1 RPRAGSDRIA
11 GRHQYLRPRR
21 GGADLFGSSIHGR
34 RPGRIGRRRRCLS
47 AAVANVRGEHLGRAV
62 RAARAGAR
70 HREGLCA
77 GLRWPRPASGRARP
91 ARQRAQARR
100 RRTADA
106 RLGLPGRRRHR
117 GARPVRWKSGTVRAR
132 RGARRHR
139 RDHPRLRHRSARLDH
154 DRSGDRRSVPL
165 RRLRL
170 RLALRA
176 AARGDRA
183 RSCRG
188 HHHGGSCRARLWRDH
203 RRRRQARHDGKRAP
217 PHAGHCGGVS
227 LTRRVSPL
235 AWAIAPA
242 ALLFVL
248 FFILPFGVMAML
260 SFLSGNPVSNPN
272 VVFTWRHYN
281 RLLENDLYFDALIA
295 TLRIGAITTIIALLI
310 GYPLAHWMAR
320 MHSRVG
326 HAALLMAVVAP
337 LLTGI
342 VVRTFAWM
350 TVLGDRGVINI
361 TAQWLGLTEKPLPLM
376 YNEFGVIVGLVHIYV
391 PFMVL
396 TLVGVI
402 GRIDRALED
411 AARGLGASRFRTFL
425 EVTLPL
431 SLPGI
436 LAGSLL
442 VFALAISAYV
452 TPVLL
457 GGNNVLTLPMLI
469 YQQVSASF
477 NLGFAGALGVVL
489 LAVSLALVFAYNT
502 ILGRLTGERQIA

>member
-1 RPRAGSDRIA
+1 MTK
-11 GRHQYLRPRR
+11 
-21 GGADLFGSSIHGR
+21 
-34 RPGRIGRRRRCLS
+34 LS
-47 AAVANVRGEHLGRAV
+47 G
-62 RAARAGAR
+62 
-70 HREGLCA
+70 
-77 GLRWPRPASGRARP
+77 
-91 ARQRAQARR
+91 QRTQI
-100 RRTADA
+100 
-106 RLGLPGRRRHR
+106 
-117 GARPVRWKSGTVRAR
+117 
-132 RGARRHR
+132 
-139 RDHPRLRHRSARLDH
+139 
-154 DRSGDRRSVPL
+154 
-165 RRLRL
+165 
-170 RLALRA
+170 
-176 AARGDRA
+176 
-183 RSCRG
+183 
-188 HHHGGSCRARLWRDH
+188 
-203 RRRRQARHDGKRAP
+203 
-217 PHAGHCGGVS
+217 
-227 LTRRVSPL
+227 SPI

-242 ALLFVL
+242 ALLFIL
-248 FFILPFGVMAML
+248 FFILPFGVMAAL
-260 SFLSGNPVSNPN
+260 SLLSGNPVSNPN
-272 VVFTWRHYN
+272 VTFTWRHYN
-281 RLLENDLYFDALIA
+281 RLFDSDLYSDALVA
-295 TLRIGAITTIIALLI
+295 TMRIGAVTTVVALLI

-320 MHSRVG
+320 IKSRVG
-326 HAALLMAVVAP
+326 HAVLLMAVIAP

-350 TVLGDRGVINI
+350 TLLSDRGVINTI
-361 TAQWLGLTEKPLPLM
+361 AQWLGLAEKPLPLM

-402 GRIDRALED
+402 GRIDVTLEE
-411 AARGLGASRFRTFL
+411 AARGLGASRLRTFL

-431 SLPGI
+431 SLPGV

>member
-1 RPRAGSDRIA
+1 
-11 GRHQYLRPRR
+11 
-21 GGADLFGSSIHGR
+21 
-34 RPGRIGRRRRCLS
+34 
-47 AAVANVRGEHLGRAV
+47 V
-62 RAARAGAR
+62 
-70 HREGLCA
+70 
-77 GLRWPRPASGRARP
+77 
-91 ARQRAQARR
+91 
-100 RRTADA
+100 T
-106 RLGLPGRRRHR
+106 RLN
-117 GARPVRWKSGTVRAR
+117 T
-132 RGARRHR
+132 
-139 RDHPRLRHRSARLDH
+139 
-154 DRSGDRRSVPL
+154 
-165 RRLRL
+165 
-170 RLALRA
+170 
-176 AARGDRA
+176 
-183 RSCRG
+183 
-188 HHHGGSCRARLWRDH
+188 
-203 RRRRQARHDGKRAP
+203 KRKI
-217 PHAGHCGGVS
+217 
-227 LTRRVSPL
+227 SPI

-248 FFILPFGVMAML
+248 FFILPFGVMMLL

-272 VVFTWRHYN
+272 VSFTWRHYN
-281 RLLENDLYFDALIA
+281 RLVDSDLYFDALVA
-295 TLRIGAITTIIALLI
+295 TMRIGAITTLIALLI

-326 HAALLMAVVAP
+326 HALLLMAVIAP

-350 TVLGDRGVINI
+350 TLLGDRGVINI
-361 TAQWLGLTEKPLPLM
+361 TAQWLGLAAKPLPLM
-376 YNEFGVIVGLVHIYV
+376 YNEFGVVVGLVHIYV

-402 GRIDRALED
+402 GRIDRTLEE
-411 AARGLGASRFRTFL
+411 AARGLGASRLMTFL

-477 NLGFAGALGVVL
+477 NLGFAGALGTAL
-489 LAVSLALVFAYNT
+489 LVVSLALVFAYNS
-502 ILGRLTGERQIA
+502 ILGRLAGERQIA

>member
-1 RPRAGSDRIA
+1 V
-11 GRHQYLRPRR
+11 
-21 GGADLFGSSIHGR
+21 
-34 RPGRIGRRRRCLS
+34 S
-47 AAVANVRGEHLGRAV
+47 AA
-62 RAARAGAR
+62 
-70 HREGLCA
+70 
-77 GLRWPRPASGRARP
+77 
-91 ARQRAQARR
+91 
-100 RRTADA
+100 RT
-106 RLGLPGRRRHR
+106 
-117 GARPVRWKSGTVRAR
+117 
-132 RGARRHR
+132 
-139 RDHPRLRHRSARLDH
+139 
-154 DRSGDRRSVPL
+154 
-165 RRLRL
+165 
-170 RLALRA
+170 
-176 AARGDRA
+176 
-183 RSCRG
+183 
-188 HHHGGSCRARLWRDH
+188 
-203 RRRRQARHDGKRAP
+203 
-217 PHAGHCGGVS
+217 
-227 LTRRVSPL
+227 RVSPV
-235 AWAIAPA
+235 AWGLAPA

-248 FFILPFGVMAML
+248 FFILPFGVMALL
-260 SFLSGNPVSNPN
+260 SVLSGNPVSNPN
-272 VVFTWRHYN
+272 VTFTWRHYN
-281 RLLENDLYFDALIA
+281 RLFDSDLYFDALVA
-295 TLRIGAITTIIALLI
+295 TMRIGAVTTIISLLI

-320 MHSRVG
+320 MQSRVG
-326 HAALLMAVVAP
+326 HALLLMAVIAP

-350 TVLGDRGVINI
+350 TLLGDRGVINY
-361 TAQWLGLTEKPLPLM
+361 TLQRLGFSPLPLM

-402 GRIDRALED
+402 GRIDRTLEE
-411 AARGLGASRFRTFL
+411 AARGLGAGRLRTFL

-452 TPVLL
+452 TPVVL